1 MILAFHHYLRMP
13 IICIYVI
20 SGEVVEMTTI
30 HSVKTMKAIQF
41 SQYGSADVLQYV
53 DIDVPEVGDQEV
65 LVQIK
70 AIGVNFADIAR
81 REGRYVVP
89 TKLPFIPGS
98 EIAGVVVAVGKDVK
112 RFAPGMRVVSLIE
125 CGAYA
130 QYVNVHEAVL
140 SQVPEGVTFADAVSL
155 PLQGQ
160 TAYHIL
166 TTMGRL
172 AKGESVLVHAAA
184 GGVGALSVQLAKLL
198 GAGKV
203 IATASTEEKLQHA
216 KNMGAD
222 EVVNYTV
229 PGWEQQVRELT
240 NGKGAD
246 IALEMVGG
254 DIFHQTLKC
263 LAPFGRL
270 VIFGA
275 ASGEEANLNAI
286 QLMRKNQS
294 VIGFFLPQIMA
305 NPTLYQSSM
314 QQLLGYVNQGELKL
328 TIGGIYRI
336 EEAAEVHRLLQGR
349 KTMGKLILEP

>member
-1 MILAFHHYLRMP
+1 MET
-13 IICIYVI
+13 V
-20 SGEVVEMTTI
+20 

-53 DIDVPEVGDQEV
+53 NINVPMIGDHEV
-65 LVQIK
+65 LVEIK

-98 EIAGVVVAVGKDVK
+98 EMAGVVAAVGKDVK
-112 RFAPGMRVVSLIE
+112 RFTPGMRVVALIE
-125 CGAYA
+125 NGAYA
-130 QYVNVHEAVL
+130 QYVNVHEMVL
-140 SQVPEGVTFADAVSL
+140 SEVPDGVSFTDAVAL

-172 AKGESVLVHAAA
+172 NKGESVLVHAAA

-203 IATASTEEKLQHA
+203 IATASTDEKLQHA
-216 KNMGAD
+216 KNIGAD
-222 EVVNYTV
+222 EVVNYTE

-240 NGKGAD
+240 GGKGVD

-254 DIFHQTLKC
+254 EIFQQTLKC

-270 VIFGA
+270 VFFGA

-305 NPTLYQSSM
+305 NQALYQSSM
-314 QQLLGYVNQGELKL
+314 QQLLGYVNEGKLKL
-328 TIGGIYRI
+328 TIGGVYRL
-336 EEAAEVHRLLQGR
+336 EEAGEVQRLLQGR